1 MLKSSGYL
9 WFVALVSAMGGL
21 LFGYDWV
28 VIGGAKPFYEAYFHL
43 VSPAG
48 KAWAMSCALAG
59 CLIGATSSGYLS
71 ERFGR
76 RPALLLSALMFTIS
90 SLGTGLAACFTTFVA
105 WRIAGGAA
113 IGLASGLSPVY
124 IAEISPAEK
133 RGELVSLNE
142 LMIVFGILM
151 AQITNWWIAR
161 PVSSGATPLE
171 IQQSWNGQVAW
182 RRMFEATA
190 VPAFVFLVG
199 LLFIPESPRW
209 LARKGSHQEAF
220 VVLKRLSGEPH
231 AALILKDIEQ
241 TGIREKQQ
249 QSVRL
254 SSSRKVPRVLAIGVA
269 LAVLQQWCGINVIF
283 NYAQEVFSAAGYGL
297 SNILEN
303 IVVTGVVMCAF
314 TVVAVFTVDRI
325 GRRQLMLLGCSGLS
339 ALYVALGLLYYHHQR
354 GFSLLLLVIAAIAC
368 YAMTL
373 APVTWVILAEIFP
386 NDIRSKAMAISTS
399 ALWAACFILTYTFP
413 FLNAAVG
420 TAGTFWIYA
429 VICAAGFAFVYLNLP
444 ETKKKTLEEIERSW
458 NA

>member
-1 MLKSSGYL
+1 MRNGSWYL
-9 WFVALVSAMGGL
+9 WFVVLVSAMGGL

-28 VIGGAKPFYEAYFHL
+28 VIGGAKPFYEACFHL
-43 VSPAG
+43 VKPADE
-48 KAWAMSCALAG
+48 AWAMSCALAG
-59 CLIGATSSGYLS
+59 CLIGAPGSGYLS

-90 SLGTGLAACFTTFVA
+90 SVGTGLAASFTTFVA

-124 IAEISPAEK
+124 IAEIAPAEK

-142 LMIVFGILM
+142 LTIVFGILI

-161 PVSSGATPLE
+161 PVSSGATSLE
-171 IQQSWNGQVAW
+171 IQQSWNGQVGW

-190 VPAFVFLVG
+190 VPAFIFLVG

-209 LARKGSHQEAF
+209 LVRKGSHQGAF
-220 VVLKRLSGEPH
+220 AVLKRLTGEAH
-231 AALILKDIEQ
+231 AGLILKDIEQ
-241 TGIREKQQ
+241 TEIREKQQ
-249 QSVRL
+249 RSVR
-254 SSSRKVPRVLAIGVA
+254 SYSSRTVLRVLTIGVA

-283 NYAQEVFSAAGYGL
+283 NYAEEVFSAAGYGL
-297 SNILEN
+297 SSILQN
-303 IVVTGVVMCAF
+303 IVVTGVVMCTF
-314 TVVAVFTVDRI
+314 TIVAIITVDRI

-339 ALYVALGLLYYHHQR
+339 VLYVVLGMLYYHHRR
-354 GFSLLLLVIAAIAC
+354 GFSLLFLVIAAIAC

-413 FLNAAVG
+413 FLNAGVG

-444 ETKKKTLEEIERSW
+444 ETKRKTLEEIERSW

>member
-1 MLKSSGYL
+1 
-9 WFVALVSAMGGL
+9 MGGL

-28 VIGGAKPFYEAYFHL
+28 VIGGAKPFYEAFFYL
-43 VSPAG
+43 VTPADE
-48 KAWAMSCALAG
+48 AWAMSCALVG
-59 CLIGATSSGYLS
+59 CLVGAISSGYLS

-76 RPALLLSALMFTIS
+76 RPALLTSALIFTIS
-90 SLGTGLAACFTTFVA
+90 SLGTGLATSFSTFVG

-142 LMIVFGILM
+142 LTIVFGILM

-161 PVSSGATPLE
+161 PVASGATILD
-171 IQQSWNGQVAW
+171 IQQSWNGQIGW

-199 LLFIPESPRW
+199 LFFIPESPRW
-209 LARKGSHQEAF
+209 LVRKGFHQKAF
-220 VVLKRLSGEPH
+220 MVLRRLGGEEY
-231 AALILKDIEQ
+231 AESILKDIERAEIKER
-241 TGIREKQQ
+241 GE
-249 QSVRL
+249 QSRL
-254 SSSRKVPRVLAIGVA
+254 ASPSYKTTRVLTIGIT

-297 SNILEN
+297 SNILLN
-303 IVVTGVVMCAF
+303 IVITGVVMCLF
-314 TVVAVFTVDRI
+314 TVVAIFTVDRI
-325 GRRQLMLLGCSGLS
+325 GRRQLMLIGCSGLS
-339 ALYVALGLLYYHHQR
+339 ILYVVLGLLYYHHQK
-354 GFSLLLLVIAAIAC
+354 GLPMLLLVVGAIAC

-399 ALWAACFILTYTFP
+399 ALWAACFLLTYTFP
-413 FLNAAVG
+413 LLNAALG

-429 VICAAGFAFVYLNLP
+429 AICSAGFFFVYLNLP
-444 ETKKKTLEEIERSW
+444 ETKKKTLEEIEQSW